1 MKQQR
6 FSKCQTDKDIWTRLT
21 LFFACTL
28 CLLKCDTAYCKM
40 QQTNPDGDP
49 FAELERENPELFK
62 PTISSKSKDQSY
74 IYLNDSNRPN
84 TQTETNQF
92 TEVKHGRSSKA
103 DSTSQHRNSSQSAI
117 DSHEGAIEQLIQSFV
132 ERKRPIFPERSKPGE
147 LISSCCSDP
156 YMSSA
161 LENYLESQLNRFNS
175 DDWDHLTFTD
185 LSKQLNQYLPTFL
198 NVSKL
203 DDEGIAVDS
212 RIDGKAIPPGMLRTR
227 LQDVLSSHKLTYIL
241 RKGRLEITTET
252 DVEDGEGV
260 IRIYDVT
267 PLVSNVRD
275 GIEQL
280 GGTITATIAPD
291 SWIQNGG
298 SSVLQ
303 FHVVPGEKEAITTVV
318 ITCPSTTHARVQD
331 LLDRLN
337 ILAGSSS
344 RVANKLPAV
353 PAPTRITPSSG
364 FPSQF

>member
-6 FSKCQTDKDIWTRLT
+6 FSICQTDTAIWQRLA
-21 LFFACTL
+21 LRLICML
-28 CLLKCDTAYCKM
+28 CLLKCDTAHCKM
-40 QQTNPDGDP
+40 QQANPDGDP

-74 IYLNDSNRPN
+74 IYLNDSTRPN
-84 TQTETNQF
+84 TQTDISQF
-92 TEVKHGRSSKA
+92 TEVKDGRSSKA
-103 DSTSQHRNSSQSAI
+103 DSTSRPRNSIQSAI
-117 DSHEGAIEQLIQSFV
+117 DSHEGAIEQLVQSFV
-132 ERKRPIFPERSKPGE
+132 DRKRPILPERSKPGE

-161 LENYLESQLNRFNS
+161 MESYLESQLNRFNS
-175 DDWDHLTFTD
+175 DDWDHLTFAD
-185 LSKQLNQYLPTFL
+185 LCKQLNQYLPTYL
-198 NVSKL
+198 NARKL
-203 DDEGIAVDS
+203 DDEGIPVDA
-212 RIDGKAIPPGMLRTR
+212 RIGGKGIPPGMLRTR
-227 LQDVLSSHKLTYIL
+227 LQDVLQPHSLTYIL
-241 RKGRLEITTET
+241 RRGRLEITTQA
-252 DVEDGEGV
+252 DVDDGEGV

-280 GGTITATIAPD
+280 SHTITASIAPD
-291 SWIQNGG
+291 QWLFNGG
-298 SSVLQ
+298 SSSLQ

-344 RVANKLPAV
+344 KVANKFPAAS
-353 PAPTRITPSSG
+353 APTRITPTSG